1 MIPITNHPNTD
12 RLHTGKLVLTKNY
25 INSFDIEIRNHKG
38 HLYPRSA
45 IADFVLVLMF
55 ETVEEMEYNKDDL
68 VAYNAMAYRVGHPTS
83 SGILG

>member
-1 MIPITNHPNTD
+1 MRTSRITPKC
-12 RLHTGKLVLTKNY
+12 RCGMFSRKNY
-25 INSFDIEIRNHKG
+25 ISSFDIEIRDHKG